1 MSYFRKLDSKLDQLL
16 ELLNK
21 KQRWLIM
28 CVADPDAMA
37 SAMALKKILVRKVE
51 SVGIAMVNEVSR
63 PDNLAMIKYLK
74 IPIKKIN
81 PPSGCSI

>member
-37 SAMALKKILVRKVE
+37 SAMALKKNISEE
-51 SVGIAMVNEVSR
+51 SGKCWYCNG
-63 PDNLAMIKYLK
+63 K
-74 IPIKKIN
+74 
-81 PPSGCSI
+81 